1 MDSGRHLTDL
11 VDHESERYIAF
22 EEQTCMPFLKR
33 QFSARCRA
41 DSEDATTSLAH
52 PVHAKPFSFPLVRG
66 IMLFHANSAFAL
78 VVAAGLHDL
87 LQGLLHSVP
96 VIRLCGNSQ

>member
-1 MDSGRHLTDL
+1 MT
-11 VDHESERYIAF
+11 
-22 EEQTCMPFLKR
+22 
-33 QFSARCRA
+33 RA
-41 DSEDATTSLAH
+41 PRTRLPLRAKAH
-52 PVHAKPFSFPLVRG
+52 ANHPILNPLQPEPIHAKPFSLVRG

-96 VIRLCGNSQ
+96 VIRLCGNGQ